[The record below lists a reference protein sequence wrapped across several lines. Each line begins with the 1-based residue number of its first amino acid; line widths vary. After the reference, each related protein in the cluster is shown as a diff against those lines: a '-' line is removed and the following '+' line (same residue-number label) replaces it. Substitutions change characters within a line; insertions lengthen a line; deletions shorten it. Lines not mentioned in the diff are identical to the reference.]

1 VRKVRKMAEI
11 SAKDVK
17 ALRDATGAGMMDSK
31 KALQEAGGDLEAAK
45 RLLREKGLADAAK
58 RTGRSASEGIVY
70 AYMHKPDPNY
80 PPKLGVLVELNCETD
95 FVAKTEQFERLAKDI
110 AMHISFADPS
120 WTTRDEVPQ
129 SIIDEE
135 SSIYAKQAK
144 DSGKPENVIEKI
156 VTGKLEGFY
165 KERVLMDQEWIQDKS
180 KSIAT
185 LIDEARSSMGENV
198 SIGRFFRIRVG
209 EGSGA

>member
-1 VRKVRKMAEI
+1 MAEI
-11 SAKDVK
+11 SAQDVK
-17 ALRDATGAGMMDSK
+17 RLREATGAGMMDCK
-31 KALQEAGGDLEAAK
+31 KALAEANGDFDAAL

-58 RTGRSASEGIVY
+58 KTGRSTSEGIVY
-70 AYMHKPDPNY
+70 AYMHRPQPDY
-80 PPKLGVLVELNCETD
+80 PPKLGVLLELNSETD

-110 AMHISFADPS
+110 AMHISFADPD
-120 WTTRDEVPQ
+120 WITRDQVPQ
-129 SIIDEE
+129 NIIDDE

-180 KSIAT
+180 KTIAQ
-185 LIDEARSSMGENV
+185 LIDEARSTMGENI
-198 SIGRFFRIRVG
+198 SIGRFCRIRVG
-209 EGSGA
+209 ERKDA